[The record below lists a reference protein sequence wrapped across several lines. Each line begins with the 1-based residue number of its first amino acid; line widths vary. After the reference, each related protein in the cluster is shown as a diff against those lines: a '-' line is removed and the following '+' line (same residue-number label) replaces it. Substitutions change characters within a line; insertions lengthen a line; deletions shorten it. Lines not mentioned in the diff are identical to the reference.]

1 MTTVAR
7 YEGPPPAPLKGRS
20 LRRAVRRYVVFGV
33 LGAVLFGL
41 LAFWISSRMDVRYV
55 AESRLVLGSPDQV
68 TVFGGGGSVNPS
80 GLSLAAAQSLR
91 SPEVRARAAELLGGE
106 PAPGAIGGSV
116 TVTAGERSP
125 VVTVLAEGPTAR
137 AAKALADAMGQAYLD
152 LRKERYEAQALLATE
167 TLTVLRDEQQA
178 RLTQL
183 QRQIN
188 AKVRAASDQAVIL
201 ALPSDRA
208 ALVQATLAGDAQYQ
222 ALRDQATSLNE
233 SLRDVNDRIQQ
244 AQVDYS
250 LLAAGVDEVVPAD
263 IPRDPTSPTT
273 ARNVAVGVV
282 LGALLGLAL
291 AWRLTDRAR
300 VLPPQSAAQVLG
312 APVLG
317 RFSSDRNLRTVGR
330 FLDLEAGSATASELR
345 AVASALLLN
354 AERTGRRA
362 LVVTSAHRAEGKT
375 VLAANIAAAGEFEG
389 HPVMLIDA
397 ADGALTTGLGMASD
411 PDLDVRPEDAS
422 RAPELI
428 RYNGERRLAVV
439 PAGQRPV
446 SDDMLRRLSTPDGDV
461 WVSVPHG
468 DSLHSPV
475 AIIDAPAI
483 NADPLAMELAR
494 SGALVVVASPR
505 TELADLEMIRNR
517 AELAGVPILGLVLN
531 EHRARPSPRDGA
543 TAPRTPP
550 RDGAVLPP
558 SGPAVA
564 LEERAASTKG

>member
-7 YEGPPPAPLKGRS
+7 YEGPSPAPLKGRS

-33 LGAVLFGL
+33 LGAVLLGL
-41 LAFWISSRMDVRYV
+41 LALWISSKMTVRYV
-55 AESRLVLGSPDQV
+55 AESQVVLGSPGEV

-80 GLSLAAAQSLR
+80 GLALAAAQSLR
-91 SPEVRARAAELLGGE
+91 SPEVRARAAELLGGGPDPE
-106 PAPGAIGGSV
+106 AIAGSV

-125 VVTVLAEGPTAR
+125 IVTVLAEGPTAR
-137 AAKALADAMGQAYLD
+137 AAKDLADAMGQAYLD
-152 LRKERYEAQALLATE
+152 LRAQRYEEQAQLAIE
-167 TLTVLRDEQQA
+167 TLTALRDEQQA

-183 QRQIN
+183 QQQIN
-188 AKVRAASDQAVIL
+188 ARVTAVTDQAVLL

-208 ALVQATLAGDAQYQ
+208 ALVQATLAGDAEYQ
-222 ALRDQATSLNE
+222 ALLDQASSLSA

-244 AQVDYS
+244 TQVDYS
-250 LLAAGVDEVVPAD
+250 LLAAGVDEVVAAD
-263 IPRDPTSPTT
+263 LPQDPTSPTT
-273 ARNVAVGVV
+273 VRNVAVGAV

-300 VLPPQSAAQVLG
+300 VLPAQSAAQALG

-317 RFSSDRNLRTVGR
+317 RFSSDRKLRKVGR

-362 LVVTSAHRAEGKT
+362 LVVTSAHPAEGKT
-375 VLAANIAAAGEFEG
+375 VLAANVAAAGEFEG

-397 ADGALTTGLGMASD
+397 ADGALTAGLDMASD
-411 PDLDVRPEDAS
+411 PDLQVRPEDVS
-422 RAPELI
+422 MGPELI
-428 RYNGERRLAVV
+428 RYNRDRRLAVV
-439 PAGQRPV
+439 PAGLRPV
-446 SDDMLRRLSTPDGDV
+446 NNDMLRRLSTPDGDV

-483 NADPLAMELAR
+483 NADPLPLQLAR
-494 SGALVVVASPR
+494 SGALIVVASPR

-517 AELAGVPILGLVLN
+517 AELAGVPIVGLVLN
-531 EHRARPSPRDGA
+531 EHRARPTRNGA
-543 TAPRTPP
+543 PTPSAPP
-550 RDGAVLPP
+550 RGGVVLPP
-558 SGPAVA
+558 PDATKA
-564 LEERAASTKG
+564 LEEKAASTKR